1 MARTSGVKSS
11 TFHIWSSEEKDYL
24 REITP
29 GRHYKEIVELMNA
42 KFEYE
47 FNIGQIKGAIA
58 RYKLN
63 TGFTGYFPK
72 GNIPFNKGT
81 KGIMKAN
88 KTSYKKGNIPQSYKP
103 VGTERI
109 TEDGYTEIK
118 VKDPNVWKL
127 KHRLIYEEHYGEIPK
142 GYVVMFSDRDKS
154 NFDINNLILISRNQ
168 LRTLNQNDLI
178 KDDPELTKSGII
190 LADLL
195 IKINEKDKE
204 IKKNGED

>member
-11 TFHIWSSEEKDYL
+11 KFHIWSSEEKDYL
-24 REITP
+24 REITS

-47 FNIGQIKGAIA
+47 FNIGQIKGDIA
-58 RYKLN
+58 RHKLN
-63 TGFTGYFPK
+63 TGFTGHFPK

-81 KGIMKAN
+81 KGLMKAN
-88 KTSYKKGNIPQSYKP
+88 KTSYKKGNIPQTYKP

-127 KHRLIYEEHYGEIPK
+127 KHRIIYEEHYGEIPK
-142 GYVVMFSDRDKS
+142 GYVVMFLDRDKS
-154 NFDINNLILISRNQ
+154 NFDINNLILISRKQ
-168 LRTLNQNDLI
+168 LRILNQNYLI

>member
-1 MARTSGVKSS
+1 MARTLRVAHK
-11 TFHIWSSEEKDYL
+11 WSDEEKDYL
-24 REITP
+24 REITS

-47 FNIGQIKGAIA
+47 FNLGQIKGAIA

-109 TEDGYTEIK
+109 TKDGYTEIK

-127 KHRLIYEEHYGEIPK
+127 KQRLIYEEHYGEIPK
-142 GYVVMFSDRDKS
+142 GYVVMFLDRDKS

>member
-1 MARTSGVKSS
+1 MARTLRVAHK
-11 TFHIWSSEEKDYL
+11 WSDEEKDYL
-24 REITP
+24 REITS

-47 FNIGQIKGAIA
+47 FNLGQIKGAIA

-109 TEDGYTEIK
+109 TKDGYTEIK

-127 KHRLIYEEHYGEIPK
+127 KQRLIYEEHYGEIPK
-142 GYVVMFSDRDKS
+142 GYVVMFLDRDKS
-154 NFDINNLILISRNQ
+154 NFDINNLILISRKQ

>member
-47 FNIGQIKGAIA
+47 FNLGQIKGAIA

-109 TEDGYTEIK
+109 TKDGYTEIK

-168 LRTLNQNDLI
+168 LKTLNQNDLI

-204 IKKNGED
+204 IKKNGEG

>member
-47 FNIGQIKGAIA
+47 FNLGQIKGAIA

-109 TEDGYTEIK
+109 TKDGYTEIK

-127 KHRLIYEEHYGEIPK
+127 KHRIIYEEHYGEIPK
-142 GYVVMFSDRDKS
+142 GYVVMFLDRDKS

-168 LRTLNQNDLI
+168 LRSLNQNDLI

>member
-1 MARTSGVKSS
+1 
-11 TFHIWSSEEKDYL
+11 
-24 REITP
+24 
-29 GRHYKEIVELMNA
+29 
-42 KFEYE
+42 
-47 FNIGQIKGAIA
+47 
-58 RYKLN
+58 
-63 TGFTGYFPK
+63 
-72 GNIPFNKGT
+72 
-81 KGIMKAN
+81 MKAN
-88 KTSYKKGNIPQSYKP
+88 KTSYKKGNIPQTYKP

-127 KHRLIYEEHYGEIPK
+127 KHRLIYEEHYGEIPN
-142 GYVVMFSDRDKS
+142 GYVVMFLDRDKS
-154 NFDINNLILISRNQ
+154 NFDINNLILISRKQ
-168 LRTLNQNDLI
+168 LRILNQNYLI

>member
-11 TFHIWSSEEKDYL
+11 KFHIWSSEEKDYL
-24 REITP
+24 REITS

-58 RYKLN
+58 RHKLN
-63 TGFTGYFPK
+63 TGFTGHFPK

-81 KGIMKAN
+81 KGLMKAN
-88 KTSYKKGNIPQSYKP
+88 KTSYKKGNIPQTYKP

-109 TEDGYTEIK
+109 TKDGYTEIK

-127 KHRLIYEEHYGEIPK
+127 KHRIIYEEHYGEIPK
-142 GYVVMFSDRDKS
+142 GYVVMFLDRDKS

-168 LRTLNQNDLI
+168 LKTLNQNDLI

>member
-1 MARTSGVKSS
+1 MARTLRVAHK
-11 TFHIWSSEEKDYL
+11 WSDEEKDYL
-24 REITP
+24 KEITS

-47 FNIGQIKGAIA
+47 FNLGQIKGAIA

-88 KTSYKKGNIPQSYKP
+88 KTSFKKGRKPRNYKP

-127 KHRLIYEEHYGEIPK
+127 KHRIIYEEHYGEIPK
-142 GYVVMFSDRDKS
+142 GYVVMFLDRDKS

-168 LRTLNQNDLI
+168 LKTLNQNDLI

>member
-47 FNIGQIKGAIA
+47 FNLGQIKGAIA

-109 TEDGYTEIK
+109 TKDGYTEIK

-127 KHRLIYEEHYGEIPK
+127 KHRIIYEEHYGEIPK
-142 GYVVMFSDRDKS
+142 GYVVMFLDRDKS

>member
-47 FNIGQIKGAIA
+47 FNLGQIKGAIA

-109 TEDGYTEIK
+109 TKDGYTEIK

-142 GYVVMFSDRDKS
+142 GYVVMFLDRDKS
-154 NFDINNLILISRNQ
+154 NFDINNLILISRKQ
-168 LRTLNQNDLI
+168 LRILNQNYLI

>member
-1 MARTSGVKSS
+1 MARTLRVAHK
-11 TFHIWSSEEKDYL
+11 WSDEEKDYL

-29 GRHYKEIVELMNA
+29 GRHYKEIVELMNS

-47 FNIGQIKGAIA
+47 FNIGQIKAAIA
-58 RYKLN
+58 RHKLN
-63 TGFTGYFPK
+63 TGFTGHFPK

-81 KGIMKAN
+81 KGLMKAN
-88 KTSYKKGNIPQSYKP
+88 KTSYKKGNIPQNYKP

-127 KHRLIYEEHYGEIPK
+127 KHRLIYEEHYGEITN
-142 GYVVMFSDRDKS
+142 GYVVMFLDRDKS

-168 LRTLNQNDLI
+168 LKTLNQNDLI

>member
-24 REITP
+24 REITL

-109 TEDGYTEIK
+109 TKDGYTEIK

-142 GYVVMFSDRDKS
+142 GYVVMFLDRDKS

-204 IKKNGED
+204 IKKNGEG

>member
-47 FNIGQIKGAIA
+47 FNLGQIKGAIA

-109 TEDGYTEIK
+109 TKDGYTEIK

-127 KHRLIYEEHYGEIPK
+127 KHRIIYEEHYGEIPK
-142 GYVVMFSDRDKS
+142 GHVVMFLDRNKS

-168 LRTLNQNDLI
+168 LRKLNQNNLI

-204 IKKNGED
+204 IKKNGEG

>member
-47 FNIGQIKGAIA
+47 FNLGQIKAAIA
-58 RYKLN
+58 RHKLN
-63 TGFTGYFPK
+63 TGFTGHFPK

-81 KGIMKAN
+81 KGLMKAN

-109 TEDGYTEIK
+109 TKDGYTEIK

-127 KHRLIYEEHYGEIPK
+127 KHRLIYEEHYGEIPN
-142 GYVVMFSDRDKS
+142 GYVVMFLDRDKS
-154 NFDINNLILISRNQ
+154 NFDINNLILISRKQ
-168 LRTLNQNDLI
+168 LRILNQNYLI

>member
-11 TFHIWSSEEKDYL
+11 KFHIWSSEEKDYL
-24 REITP
+24 REITS

-47 FNIGQIKGAIA
+47 FNIGQIKGDIA
-58 RYKLN
+58 RHKLN
-63 TGFTGYFPK
+63 TGFTGHFPK

-81 KGIMKAN
+81 KGLMKAN
-88 KTSYKKGNIPQSYKP
+88 KTSYKKGNIPQTYKP

-127 KHRLIYEEHYGEIPK
+127 KHRIIYEEHYGEIPK
-142 GYVVMFSDRDKS
+142 GYVVMFLDRDKS

-168 LRTLNQNDLI
+168 LRSLNQNDLI

>member
-1 MARTSGVKSS
+1 MARTLRVAHK
-11 TFHIWSSEEKDYL
+11 WSDEEKDYL
-24 REITP
+24 REITS

-47 FNIGQIKGAIA
+47 FNIGQIKAAIA
-58 RYKLN
+58 RHKLN
-63 TGFTGYFPK
+63 TGFTGHFPK

-81 KGIMKAN
+81 KGLMKAN

-127 KHRLIYEEHYGEIPK
+127 KHRIIYEEHYGEIPK
-142 GYVVMFSDRDKS
+142 GYVVMFLDRDKS

-178 KDDPELTKSGII
+178 IQQVHIRFLN
-190 LADLL
+190 LHL
-195 IKINEKDKE
+195 NH
-204 IKKNGED
+204 

>member
-1 MARTSGVKSS
+1 MARTLRVAHK
-11 TFHIWSSEEKDYL
+11 WSDEEKDYL

-29 GRHYKEIVELMNA
+29 GRHYKEIVELMNS

-47 FNIGQIKGAIA
+47 FNIGQIKAAIA
-58 RYKLN
+58 RHKLN
-63 TGFTGYFPK
+63 TGFTGHFPK

-81 KGIMKAN
+81 KGLMKAN
-88 KTSYKKGNIPQSYKP
+88 KTSYKKGNIPQNYKP

-127 KHRLIYEEHYGEIPK
+127 KHRIIYEEHYGEIPK
-142 GYVVMFSDRDKS
+142 GYVVMFLDRDKS

-168 LRTLNQNDLI
+168 LKTLNQNDLI

>member
-47 FNIGQIKGAIA
+47 FNLGQIKGAIA

-88 KTSYKKGNIPQSYKP
+88 KTSYKKGNIPQTYKP

-109 TEDGYTEIK
+109 TKDGYIEIK

-127 KHRLIYEEHYGEIPK
+127 KQRLIYEEHYGEIPK
-142 GYVVMFSDRDKS
+142 ININSLEINSKYEQKVISKDENRILYVPERKYE
-154 NFDINNLILISRNQ
+154 
-168 LRTLNQNDLI
+168 I
-178 KDDPELTKSGII
+178 K
-190 LADLL
+190 ADVL
-195 IKINEKDKE
+195 KNEKGFICQSTKRGRE
-204 IKKNGED
+204 

>member
-1 MARTSGVKSS
+1 MARTKRVLHK
-11 TFHIWSSEEKDYL
+11 WSEEEKDYL
-24 REITP
+24 KEITP
-29 GRHYKEIVELMNA
+29 GRHYKEIVELMNE
-42 KFEYE
+42 KFNYE
-47 FNIGQIKGAIA
+47 FNCGQIKAAIA
-58 RYKLN
+58 RHKLN
-63 TGFTGYFPK
+63 TGLTGHFPK

-81 KGIMKAN
+81 KGLMKAN
-88 KTSYKKGNIPQSYKP
+88 KSSYKKGNIPKNYKSI
-103 VGTERI
+103 GTERI
-109 TEDGYTEIK
+109 TKDGYTEIK

-127 KHRLIYEEHYGEIPK
+127 KQRLIYEEHYGEIPK
-142 GYVVMFSDRDKS
+142 GYVVMFLDRDKS

>member
-1 MARTSGVKSS
+1 MARTLRVAHK
-11 TFHIWSSEEKDYL
+11 WSDEEKDYL
-24 REITP
+24 REITS

-47 FNIGQIKGAIA
+47 FNLGQIKGAIA

-109 TEDGYTEIK
+109 TKDGYTEIK

-127 KHRLIYEEHYGEIPK
+127 KQRLIYEEHYGEIPK

-154 NFDINNLILISRNQ
+154 NFDINNLILISRKQ
-168 LRTLNQNDLI
+168 LRILNQNYLI

>member
-47 FNIGQIKGAIA
+47 FNLGQIKAAIA
-58 RYKLN
+58 RHKLN
-63 TGFTGYFPK
+63 TGFTGHFPK

-81 KGIMKAN
+81 KGLMKAN

-109 TEDGYTEIK
+109 TKDGYTEIK

-127 KHRLIYEEHYGEIPK
+127 KHRIIYEEHYGEVPK
-142 GYVVMFSDRDKS
+142 GYVVMFLDRDKS

-168 LRTLNQNDLI
+168 LRSLNQNDLI